1 MYWYFDIVEYDYD
14 KENNSLTSLDL
25 LADVIVYPDGF
36 VKVLDLD
43 ELAEALEKGTLSEE
57 LLKKCL
63 FRLNKLLETIY
74 SGQFP
79 AYQKY
84 IDDAEN

>member
-25 LADVIVYPDGF
+25 LADVIV
-36 VKVLDLD
+36 KVLDLD
-43 ELAEALEKGTLSEE
+43 ELAEALGKGTLSEE

>member
-43 ELAEALEKGTLSEE
+43 ELAEALG
-57 LLKKCL
+57 
-63 FRLNKLLETIY
+63 
-74 SGQFP
+74 FP
-79 AYQKY
+79 AYQRY

>member
-43 ELAEALEKGTLSEE
+43 ELAEALGKGTLSE
-57 LLKKCL
+57 
-63 FRLNKLLETIY
+63 
-74 SGQFP
+74 
-79 AYQKY
+79 
-84 IDDAEN
+84 